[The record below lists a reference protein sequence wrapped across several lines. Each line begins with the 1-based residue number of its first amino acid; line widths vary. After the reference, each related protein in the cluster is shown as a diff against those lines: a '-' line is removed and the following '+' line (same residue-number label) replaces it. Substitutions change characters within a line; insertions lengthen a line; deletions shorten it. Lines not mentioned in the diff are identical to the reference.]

1 MWWTVRMSA
10 AQAKKPVMIWQV
22 TVSRNSWSSR
32 RMAGLAVVEA
42 SVVVNW
48 VVALSVVKPSVDAG
62 LIVLARFIVRLGS
75 LVG

>member
-1 MWWTVRMSA
+1 
-10 AQAKKPVMIWQV
+10 
-22 TVSRNSWSSR
+22 
-32 RMAGLAVVEA
+32 MAGLAVVEA